1 MEKENVVIIGA
12 IAAGGS
18 AAFKIRRLCPS
29 ANITVIEADHHFS
42 YAACGLPYYISGEI
56 SDHRKMVMREKKD
69 FLEAN
74 INLLTGHRAVEL
86 NPAKNEV
93 KLAPVGG
100 RLSDTVTYDKLL
112 ISTGAEPIIPP
123 LEGCS
128 LDGVYTLRT
137 LQHGLDIK
145 NALRTKNIEKAVIIG
160 GSYIGLELA
169 EAFKT
174 LGLEVRLIEKMPDLM
189 NTFDPGMALHME
201 KELAANDVM
210 VHTGETLTAFEGDK
224 RGVLKSVVTDRASYK
239 ADLAVI
245 ALGVKPNTELAG
257 SAGIRL
263 GAGGAIAVNRYLQT
277 NIDNIYAAGDCAEAY
292 HRLLKRNVYIPLG
305 TTANKQGRL
314 AGENMSGQNNLF
326 PGVLG
331 SAVIKVFNLSAG
343 RTGLTENE
351 AKAYNLPCRSAMV
364 ETLDQAAY
372 YPGAVPLYIKLIF
385 NPVDG
390 KLLGGQTVGSLKSVK
405 RVDSIATAISAGLTV
420 SDFASVDM
428 AYSPP
433 FSRVWEG
440 LTVAANAAESRRA
453 KGCTD

>member
-1 MEKENVVIIGA
+1 MHKDKVVIIGA

-18 AAFKIRRLCPS
+18 AAFKVRRLNPS
-29 ANITVIEADHHFS
+29 ALITVVEADRHFS
-42 YAACGLPYYISGEI
+42 YAACGLPYFISGVI
-56 SDHRKMVMREKKD
+56 NDHRKMVMRGKKD
-69 FLEAN
+69 FQEAN
-74 INLLTGHRAVEL
+74 INLLTGRRAVEL
-86 NPAKNEV
+86 NPAENEITITP
-93 KLAPVGG
+93 ADGA
-100 RLSDTVTYDKLL
+100 LSETVNYDKLL

-123 LEGCS
+123 IEGCS

-137 LQHGLDIK
+137 LQHGLDLK
-145 NALRTKNIEKAVIIG
+145 KALRTKNIEKTVIIG

-189 NTFDPGMALHME
+189 NTFDRDMALHME
-201 KELAANDVM
+201 KELAAHDVM
-210 VHTGETLTAFEGDK
+210 VHAGETLTAFEGDS

-245 ALGVKPNTELAG
+245 ALGVKPNSSLAA

-263 GAGGAIAVNRYLQT
+263 GTGGAIAVNRYLQT
-277 NIDNIYAAGDCAEAY
+277 SVENIYAAGDCAEAY
-292 HRLLKRNVYIPLG
+292 HMLLDKNVYIPLG

-314 AGENMSGQNNLF
+314 AGENICGQNSSF

-331 SAVIKVFNLSAG
+331 SAVIKVFNISAG
-343 RTGLTENE
+343 RTGLTEKE
-351 AKAYNLPCRSAMV
+351 AEAYGFPCRSVMV

-390 KLLGGQTVGSLKSVK
+390 RLLGGQTVGSLKSVK
-405 RVDSIATAISAGLTV
+405 RVDSIATAVSAGLTV
-420 SDFASVDM
+420 SEFSSVDM

-440 LTVAANAAESRRA
+440 LTVAANAAENLRV
-453 KGCTD
+453 KGGTC